1 MSPSGKAEA
10 FDASMRRFESY
21 HPSHY
26 FIMNNRVVFTGN
38 SNPKLAEKVA
48 ENLGVKLGSMKVG
61 SFSDGEIN
69 VEINENVR
77 GKDTFII
84 QSTNHP
90 AEKNLM
96 ELILIIDA
104 LKRASVRSITAV
116 IPYFGYSRQDRRAR
130 SARVPITAKVVANML
145 TSMGVER
152 LLTIDLHADQIQG
165 FFDIP
170 VDNIYATPLFLA
182 DIHKQN
188 YQDTIIVSPDV
199 GGVVRARALAKQLNS
214 DLAIVDKRRPEANVS
229 EVMQIIG
236 DVKDKCCIIVDD
248 ICDTAGTL
256 CHAADALKDQGASK
270 VFAYITHPIF
280 SGKADQNINN
290 STIDG
295 IIVTDTIKLSK
306 KINDTGKIRQITVAE
321 MLAETLRRIDNKES
335 VSSLFIE

>member
-1 MSPSGKAEA
+1 MVDIKTSMIFSGNANKALAKSVAKNLGITLGKA
-10 FDASMRRFESY
+10 S
-21 HPSHY
+21 
-26 FIMNNRVVFTGN
+26 
-38 SNPKLAEKVA
+38 
-48 ENLGVKLGSMKVG
+48 VKT
-61 SFSDGEIN
+61 FSDGEIS
-69 VEINENVR
+69 VEIDENVR
-77 GKDTFII
+77 GQDIYII
-84 QSTNHP
+84 QPLCDPVNN
-90 AEKNLM
+90 NLM
-96 ELILIIDA
+96 ELLIMVDA
-104 LKRASVRSITAV
+104 LKRSSVDRISV
-116 IPYFGYSRQDRRAR
+116 VLPYFGYSRQDRRAR

-188 YQDTIIVSPDV
+188 YKDTIIVSPDV

-236 DVKDKCCIIVDD
+236 DVEGKCCIIVDD

-256 CHAADALKDQGASK
+256 CHAADALKEQGASS

-280 SGKADQNINN
+280 SGKADQNI
-290 STIDG
+290 SSSSIDG
-295 IIVTDTIKLSK
+295 IIVTDTISLSK
-306 KINDTGKIRQITVAE
+306 KIIDTGKIRQITVAE

>member
-1 MSPSGKAEA
+1 MVDIKSTMIFSGNANKPLAKLVAKNLGTTLGKA
-10 FDASMRRFESY
+10 
-21 HPSHY
+21 
-26 FIMNNRVVFTGN
+26 T
-38 SNPKLAEKVA
+38 
-48 ENLGVKLGSMKVG
+48 VKT
-61 SFSDGEIN
+61 FSDGEIS
-69 VEINENVR
+69 VEIEENVR
-77 GKDTFII
+77 GQDVYII
-84 QSTNHP
+84 QPLCDPVNN
-90 AEKNLM
+90 NLM
-96 ELILIIDA
+96 ELLIMADA
-104 LKRASVRSITAV
+104 LKRSSVERISV
-116 IPYFGYSRQDRRAR
+116 VLPYFGYSRQDRRAR

-188 YQDTIIVSPDV
+188 YDDVIVVSPDV
-199 GGVVRARALAKQLNS
+199 GGVVRARALAKQLNT

-236 DVKDKCCIIVDD
+236 DIKGKCCVIVDD

-256 CHAADALKDQGASK
+256 CHAADALKDKGASA
-270 VFAYITHPIF
+270 VYAYITHPIF
-280 SGKADQNINN
+280 SGKADQNILE
-290 STIDG
+290 STIDS

-306 KINDTGKIRQITVAE
+306 KIIDTEKIRQITVSE

-335 VSSLFIE
+335 VSSLFVE

>member
-1 MSPSGKAEA
+1 MVDIKTSMIFSGNANKALAKSVAKNLGITLGKA
-10 FDASMRRFESY
+10 S
-21 HPSHY
+21 
-26 FIMNNRVVFTGN
+26 
-38 SNPKLAEKVA
+38 
-48 ENLGVKLGSMKVG
+48 VKT
-61 SFSDGEIN
+61 FSDGEIS
-69 VEINENVR
+69 VEIDENVR
-77 GKDTFII
+77 GQDIYII
-84 QSTNHP
+84 QPLCDPVNN
-90 AEKNLM
+90 NLM
-96 ELILIIDA
+96 ELLIMVDA
-104 LKRASVRSITAV
+104 LKRSSVDRISV
-116 IPYFGYSRQDRRAR
+116 VLPYFGYSRQDRRAR

-188 YQDTIIVSPDV
+188 YKDTIIVSPDV

-236 DVKDKCCIIVDD
+236 DVEGKCCIIVDD

-256 CHAADALKDQGASK
+256 CHAADALKEQGASS

-280 SGKADQNINN
+280 SGKADQNI
-290 STIDG
+290 SSSSIDG
-295 IIVTDTIKLSK
+295 IIVTDTISLSK
-306 KINDTGKIRQITVAE
+306 KIIDTDKIRQITVAQ

>member
-1 MSPSGKAEA
+1 MVDIKTSMIFSGNANKALAKSVAKNLGIILGKA
-10 FDASMRRFESY
+10 S
-21 HPSHY
+21 
-26 FIMNNRVVFTGN
+26 
-38 SNPKLAEKVA
+38 
-48 ENLGVKLGSMKVG
+48 VKT
-61 SFSDGEIN
+61 FSDGEIS
-69 VEINENVR
+69 VEIEENVR
-77 GKDTFII
+77 GQDIYII
-84 QSTNHP
+84 QPLCDPVND
-90 AEKNLM
+90 NLM
-96 ELILIIDA
+96 ELLIMVDA
-104 LKRASVRSITAV
+104 LKRSSVERISV
-116 IPYFGYSRQDRRAR
+116 VLPYFGYSRQDRRAR

-256 CHAADALKDQGASK
+256 CHAADALKEQGASK

>member
-1 MSPSGKAEA
+1 MVDIKTSMIFSGNANKALAKSVAKNLGITLGKA
-10 FDASMRRFESY
+10 S
-21 HPSHY
+21 
-26 FIMNNRVVFTGN
+26 
-38 SNPKLAEKVA
+38 
-48 ENLGVKLGSMKVG
+48 VKT
-61 SFSDGEIN
+61 FSDGEIS
-69 VEINENVR
+69 VEIDENVR
-77 GKDTFII
+77 GQDIYII
-84 QSTNHP
+84 QPLCDPVNN
-90 AEKNLM
+90 NLM
-96 ELILIIDA
+96 ELLIMVDA
-104 LKRASVRSITAV
+104 LKRSSVDRISV
-116 IPYFGYSRQDRRAR
+116 VLPYFGYSRQDRRAR

-188 YQDTIIVSPDV
+188 YKDTIIVSPDV

-236 DVKDKCCIIVDD
+236 DVKGKCCIIVDD

-256 CHAADALKDQGASK
+256 CHAADALKEQGASS

-280 SGKADQNINN
+280 SGKADQNI
-290 STIDG
+290 SSSSIDG
-295 IIVTDTIKLSK
+295 IIVTDTISLSK
-306 KINDTGKIRQITVAE
+306 KIIDTGKIR
-321 MLAETLRRIDNKES
+321 
-335 VSSLFIE
+335 

>member
-1 MSPSGKAEA
+1 MVDIKSTMIFSGNANKPLAKLVAKNLGITLGKA
-10 FDASMRRFESY
+10 
-21 HPSHY
+21 
-26 FIMNNRVVFTGN
+26 T
-38 SNPKLAEKVA
+38 
-48 ENLGVKLGSMKVG
+48 VKT
-61 SFSDGEIN
+61 FSDGEIS
-69 VEINENVR
+69 VEIEENVR
-77 GKDTFII
+77 GQDVYII
-84 QSTNHP
+84 QPLCDPVNN
-90 AEKNLM
+90 NLM
-96 ELILIIDA
+96 ELLITADA
-104 LKRASVRSITAV
+104 LKRSSVERISV
-116 IPYFGYSRQDRRAR
+116 VLPYFGYSRQDRRAR

-188 YQDTIIVSPDV
+188 YDDVIVVSPDV
-199 GGVVRARALAKQLNS
+199 GGVVRARALAKQLNT

-236 DVKDKCCIIVDD
+236 DIKDKCCVIVDD

-256 CHAADALKDQGASK
+256 CHAADALKNEGALA
-270 VFAYITHPIF
+270 VYAYITHPIF
-280 SGKADQNINN
+280 SGKADQNIME

-306 KINDTGKIRQITVAE
+306 KIMDTKKIRQITVSE

-335 VSSLFIE
+335 VSSLFVE

>member
-1 MSPSGKAEA
+1 MANAKNNTMIFSGNANKSLANLVAKNLGTTLGKA
-10 FDASMRRFESY
+10 S
-21 HPSHY
+21 
-26 FIMNNRVVFTGN
+26 
-38 SNPKLAEKVA
+38 
-48 ENLGVKLGSMKVG
+48 VKT
-61 SFSDGEIN
+61 FSDGEIS
-69 VEINENVR
+69 VEIEENVR
-77 GKDTFII
+77 GQDVYII
-84 QSTNHP
+84 QSLCDPVNN
-90 AEKNLM
+90 NLM
-96 ELILIIDA
+96 ELLIMADA
-104 LKRASVRSITAV
+104 LKRSSVERISV
-116 IPYFGYSRQDRRAR
+116 VLPYFGYSRQDRRAR

-145 TSMGVER
+145 IGMGVER

-188 YQDTIIVSPDV
+188 YENIIVVSPDV

-236 DVKDKCCIIVDD
+236 DVNGKCCIIVDD

-256 CHAADALKDQGASK
+256 CHAADALKEKGASS
-270 VFAYITHPIF
+270 VYAYITHPIF
-280 SGKADQNINN
+280 SGKAEENISN
-290 STIDG
+290 SSIDS
-295 IIVTDTIKLSK
+295 IIVTDTINLSK
-306 KINDTGKIRQITVAE
+306 KIADTGKIRQITVAE

>member
-1 MSPSGKAEA
+1 MVDIKTSMIFSGNANKALAKSVAKNLGITLGKA
-10 FDASMRRFESY
+10 S
-21 HPSHY
+21 
-26 FIMNNRVVFTGN
+26 
-38 SNPKLAEKVA
+38 
-48 ENLGVKLGSMKVG
+48 VKT
-61 SFSDGEIN
+61 FSDGEIS
-69 VEINENVR
+69 VEIEENVR
-77 GKDTFII
+77 GQDIYII
-84 QSTNHP
+84 QPLSDPVND
-90 AEKNLM
+90 NLM
-96 ELILIIDA
+96 ELLIMVDA
-104 LKRASVRSITAV
+104 LKRSSVERISV
-116 IPYFGYSRQDRRAR
+116 VLPYFGYSRQDRRAR

-280 SGKADQNINN
+280 SGKADQNISN

>member
-1 MSPSGKAEA
+1 MVDIKTSMIFSGNANKALAKSVAKNLGITLGKA
-10 FDASMRRFESY
+10 S
-21 HPSHY
+21 
-26 FIMNNRVVFTGN
+26 
-38 SNPKLAEKVA
+38 
-48 ENLGVKLGSMKVG
+48 VKT
-61 SFSDGEIN
+61 FSDGEIS
-69 VEINENVR
+69 VEIDENVR
-77 GKDTFII
+77 GQDIYII
-84 QSTNHP
+84 QPLCDPVNN
-90 AEKNLM
+90 NLM
-96 ELILIIDA
+96 ELLIMVDA
-104 LKRASVRSITAV
+104 LKRSSVDRISV
-116 IPYFGYSRQDRRAR
+116 VLPYFGYSRQDRRAR

-188 YQDTIIVSPDV
+188 YKDTIIVSPDV

-236 DVKDKCCIIVDD
+236 DVEGKCCIIVDD

-256 CHAADALKDQGASK
+256 CHAADALKEQGASS

-280 SGKADQNINN
+280 SGKADQNI
-290 STIDG
+290 SSSSIDG
-295 IIVTDTIKLSK
+295 IIVTDTISLSK
-306 KINDTGKIRQITVAE
+306 KIIDTGKIRQITVAQ

>member
-1 MSPSGKAEA
+1 MVDIKTSMIFSGNANKALAKSVAKNLGITLGKA
-10 FDASMRRFESY
+10 S
-21 HPSHY
+21 
-26 FIMNNRVVFTGN
+26 
-38 SNPKLAEKVA
+38 
-48 ENLGVKLGSMKVG
+48 VKT
-61 SFSDGEIN
+61 FSDGEIS
-69 VEINENVR
+69 VEIEENVR
-77 GKDTFII
+77 GQDIYII
-84 QSTNHP
+84 QPLCDPVNN
-90 AEKNLM
+90 NLM
-96 ELILIIDA
+96 ELLIMVDA
-104 LKRASVRSITAV
+104 LKRSSVDRISV
-116 IPYFGYSRQDRRAR
+116 VLPYFGYSRQDRRAR

-188 YQDTIIVSPDV
+188 YEDTIIVSPDV

-236 DVKDKCCIIVDD
+236 DVKGKCCIIVDD

-256 CHAADALKDQGASK
+256 CHAADALKEQAASS

-280 SGKADQNINN
+280 SGKADQNI
-290 STIDG
+290 SSSSIDG
-295 IIVTDTIKLSK
+295 IIVTDTISLSK
-306 KINDTGKIRQITVAE
+306 KIIDTGKIRQITVAQ

>member
-1 MSPSGKAEA
+1 MVDIKSSMIFSGNANKALAKSVAKNLGITLGKA
-10 FDASMRRFESY
+10 S
-21 HPSHY
+21 
-26 FIMNNRVVFTGN
+26 
-38 SNPKLAEKVA
+38 
-48 ENLGVKLGSMKVG
+48 VKT
-61 SFSDGEIN
+61 FSDGEIS
-69 VEINENVR
+69 VEIDENVR
-77 GKDTFII
+77 GQDIYII
-84 QSTNHP
+84 QPLCDPVNN
-90 AEKNLM
+90 NLM
-96 ELILIIDA
+96 ELLIMVDA
-104 LKRASVRSITAV
+104 LKRSSVDRISV
-116 IPYFGYSRQDRRAR
+116 VLPYFGYSRQDRRAR

-188 YQDTIIVSPDV
+188 YKDTIIVSPDV
-199 GGVVRARALAKQLNS
+199 GGVVRARALAKQLNT

-236 DVKDKCCIIVDD
+236 DVQGKCCIIVDD

-256 CHAADALKDQGASK
+256 CHAADALKEQGASA

-280 SGKADQNINN
+280 SGKADQNI
-290 STIDG
+290 SSSSIDG
-295 IIVTDTIKLSK
+295 IIVTDTISLSK
-306 KINDTGKIRQITVAE
+306 KIINTGKIRQITVAE

>member
-1 MSPSGKAEA
+1 MVDIKTSMIFSGNANKALAKSVAKNLGITLGKA
-10 FDASMRRFESY
+10 S
-21 HPSHY
+21 
-26 FIMNNRVVFTGN
+26 
-38 SNPKLAEKVA
+38 
-48 ENLGVKLGSMKVG
+48 VKT
-61 SFSDGEIN
+61 FSDGEIS
-69 VEINENVR
+69 VEIEENVR
-77 GKDTFII
+77 GQDIYII
-84 QSTNHP
+84 QPLCDPVND
-90 AEKNLM
+90 NLM
-96 ELILIIDA
+96 ELLIMVDA
-104 LKRASVRSITAV
+104 LKRSSVERISV
-116 IPYFGYSRQDRRAR
+116 VLPYFGYSRQDRRAR

-145 TSMGVER
+145 TSMCVER
-152 LLTIDLHADQIQG
+152 LLTIDMHADQIQG
-165 FFDIP
+165 FFEIP

-256 CHAADALKDQGASK
+256 CHAADALKDQRASK

-280 SGKADQNINN
+280 SGKADQNISN

>member
-1 MSPSGKAEA
+1 MVDIKTSMIFSGNANKALAKSVAKNLGITLGKA
-10 FDASMRRFESY
+10 S
-21 HPSHY
+21 
-26 FIMNNRVVFTGN
+26 
-38 SNPKLAEKVA
+38 
-48 ENLGVKLGSMKVG
+48 VKT
-61 SFSDGEIN
+61 FSDGEIS
-69 VEINENVR
+69 VEIDENVR
-77 GKDTFII
+77 GQDIYII
-84 QSTNHP
+84 QPLCDPVNN
-90 AEKNLM
+90 NLM
-96 ELILIIDA
+96 ELLIMVDA
-104 LKRASVRSITAV
+104 LKRSSVDRISV
-116 IPYFGYSRQDRRAR
+116 VLPYFGYSRQDRRAR

-170 VDNIYATPLFLA
+170 VDNIYATPSFLA

-188 YQDTIIVSPDV
+188 YKDTIIVSPDV
-199 GGVVRARALAKQLNS
+199 GGVVRARALAKQLNT

-236 DVKDKCCIIVDD
+236 DVKGKCCIIVDD

-256 CHAADALKDQGASK
+256 CHAADALKEQGASS

-280 SGKADQNINN
+280 SGKADQNI
-290 STIDG
+290 SSSSIDG
-295 IIVTDTIKLSK
+295 IIVTDTISLSK
-306 KINDTGKIRQITVAE
+306 KIIDTGKIRQITVAE

>member
-1 MSPSGKAEA
+1 MVDIKTSMIFSGNANKALAKSVAKNLGITLGKA
-10 FDASMRRFESY
+10 S
-21 HPSHY
+21 
-26 FIMNNRVVFTGN
+26 
-38 SNPKLAEKVA
+38 
-48 ENLGVKLGSMKVG
+48 VKT
-61 SFSDGEIN
+61 FSDGEIS
-69 VEINENVR
+69 VEIEENVR
-77 GKDTFII
+77 GQDIYII
-84 QSTNHP
+84 QPLCDPVNN
-90 AEKNLM
+90 NLM
-96 ELILIIDA
+96 ELLIMVDA
-104 LKRASVRSITAV
+104 LKRSSVDRISV
-116 IPYFGYSRQDRRAR
+116 VLPYFGYSRQDRRAR

-188 YQDTIIVSPDV
+188 YKDTIIVSPDV

-236 DVKDKCCIIVDD
+236 DVKGKCCIIVDD

-256 CHAADALKDQGASK
+256 CHAADALKEQGASS

-280 SGKADQNINN
+280 SGKADQNISSSN
-290 STIDG
+290 IDG
-295 IIVTDTIKLSK
+295 IIVTDTISLSK
-306 KINDTGKIRQITVAE
+306 KIIDTDKIRQITVAQ

>member
-1 MSPSGKAEA
+1 MVDIKTSMIFSGNANKALAKSVAKNLGITLGKA
-10 FDASMRRFESY
+10 S
-21 HPSHY
+21 
-26 FIMNNRVVFTGN
+26 
-38 SNPKLAEKVA
+38 
-48 ENLGVKLGSMKVG
+48 VKT
-61 SFSDGEIN
+61 FSDGEIS
-69 VEINENVR
+69 VEIDENVR
-77 GKDTFII
+77 GQDIYII
-84 QSTNHP
+84 QPLCDPVNN
-90 AEKNLM
+90 NLM
-96 ELILIIDA
+96 ELLIMVDA
-104 LKRASVRSITAV
+104 LKRSSVDRISV
-116 IPYFGYSRQDRRAR
+116 VLPYFGYSRQYRRAR

-170 VDNIYATPLFLA
+170 VDIIYATPLFLA

-188 YQDTIIVSPDV
+188 YKDTIIVSPDV

-236 DVKDKCCIIVDD
+236 DVEGKCCIIVDD

-256 CHAADALKDQGASK
+256 CHAADALKEQGASS

-280 SGKADQNINN
+280 SGKADQNI
-290 STIDG
+290 SSSSIDG
-295 IIVTDTIKLSK
+295 IIVTDTISLSK
-306 KINDTGKIRQITVAE
+306 KIIDTGKIRQITVAE

>member
-1 MSPSGKAEA
+1 LGKA
-10 FDASMRRFESY
+10 S
-21 HPSHY
+21 
-26 FIMNNRVVFTGN
+26 
-38 SNPKLAEKVA
+38 
-48 ENLGVKLGSMKVG
+48 VKT
-61 SFSDGEIN
+61 FSDGEIS
-69 VEINENVR
+69 VEIDENVR
-77 GKDTFII
+77 GQDIYII
-84 QSTNHP
+84 QPLCDPVND
-90 AEKNLM
+90 NLM
-96 ELILIIDA
+96 ELLIMVDA
-104 LKRASVRSITAV
+104 LKRSSVERISV
-116 IPYFGYSRQDRRAR
+116 VLPYFGYSRQDRRAR

-188 YQDTIIVSPDV
+188 YKDTIIVSPDV
-199 GGVVRARALAKQLNS
+199 GGVVRARALAKQLNT

-236 DVKDKCCIIVDD
+236 DVKGKCCIIVDD

-256 CHAADALKDQGASK
+256 CHAADALKEQGASA

-280 SGKADQNINN
+280 SGKANQNISN

-295 IIVTDTIKLSK
+295 IIVTDTINLSK
-306 KINDTGKIRQITVAE
+306 KIIDTGKIRQITVAQ

>member
-1 MSPSGKAEA
+1 MVDIKSSMIFSGNANKALAKSVAKNLGITLGKA
-10 FDASMRRFESY
+10 S
-21 HPSHY
+21 
-26 FIMNNRVVFTGN
+26 
-38 SNPKLAEKVA
+38 
-48 ENLGVKLGSMKVG
+48 VKT
-61 SFSDGEIN
+61 FSDGEIS
-69 VEINENVR
+69 VEIDENVR
-77 GKDTFII
+77 GQDIYII
-84 QSTNHP
+84 QPLCDPVNN
-90 AEKNLM
+90 NLM
-96 ELILIIDA
+96 ELLIMVDA
-104 LKRASVRSITAV
+104 LKRSSVDRISV
-116 IPYFGYSRQDRRAR
+116 VLPYFGYSRQDRRAR

-188 YQDTIIVSPDV
+188 YKDTIIVSPDV

-236 DVKDKCCIIVDD
+236 DVKGKCCIIVDD

-256 CHAADALKDQGASK
+256 CHAADALKEQGASA

-280 SGKADQNINN
+280 SGKADLNI
-290 STIDG
+290 SSSSIDG
-295 IIVTDTIKLSK
+295 IIVTDTISLSK
-306 KINDTGKIRQITVAE
+306 KIIDTGKIRQITVAQ

>member
-1 MSPSGKAEA
+1 MANAKNNTMIFSGNANKSLAKLVAKNLGITLGKA
-10 FDASMRRFESY
+10 S
-21 HPSHY
+21 
-26 FIMNNRVVFTGN
+26 
-38 SNPKLAEKVA
+38 
-48 ENLGVKLGSMKVG
+48 VKT
-61 SFSDGEIN
+61 FSDGEIS
-69 VEINENVR
+69 VEIEENVR
-77 GKDTFII
+77 GQDVYII
-84 QSTNHP
+84 QSLCDPVNN
-90 AEKNLM
+90 NLM
-96 ELILIIDA
+96 ELLIMADA
-104 LKRASVRSITAV
+104 LKRSSVERISV
-116 IPYFGYSRQDRRAR
+116 VLPYFGYSRQDRRAR

-145 TSMGVER
+145 IGMGVER

-188 YQDTIIVSPDV
+188 YENIIVVSPDV

-236 DVKDKCCIIVDD
+236 DVNGKCCIIVDD

-256 CHAADALKDQGASK
+256 CHAADALKEKGASS
-270 VFAYITHPIF
+270 VYAYITHPIF
-280 SGKADQNINN
+280 SGKAEENISN
-290 STIDG
+290 SSIDS
-295 IIVTDTIKLSK
+295 IIVTDTINLSK
-306 KINDTGKIRQITVAE
+306 KIADTGKIRQITVAE

>member
-1 MSPSGKAEA
+1 MVDIKSTMVFSGNANKPLAKLVAKNLGTTLGKA
-10 FDASMRRFESY
+10 S
-21 HPSHY
+21 
-26 FIMNNRVVFTGN
+26 
-38 SNPKLAEKVA
+38 
-48 ENLGVKLGSMKVG
+48 VKT
-61 SFSDGEIN
+61 FSDGEIS
-69 VEINENVR
+69 VEIEENVR
-77 GKDTFII
+77 GQDVYII
-84 QSTNHP
+84 QPLCDPVNN
-90 AEKNLM
+90 NLM
-96 ELILIIDA
+96 ELLIMADA
-104 LKRASVRSITAV
+104 LKRSSVERISV
-116 IPYFGYSRQDRRAR
+116 VLPYFGYSRQDRRAR

-188 YQDTIIVSPDV
+188 YDDVIVVSPDV
-199 GGVVRARALAKQLNS
+199 GGVVRARALAKQLNT

-236 DVKDKCCIIVDD
+236 DINGKCCVIVDD

-256 CHAADALKDQGASK
+256 CHAADALKNEGASA
-270 VFAYITHPIF
+270 VYAYITHPIF
-280 SGKADQNINN
+280 SGKADQNITD

-306 KINDTGKIRQITVAE
+306 KIIDTGKIRQITVSE

-335 VSSLFIE
+335 VSSLFVE

>member
-1 MSPSGKAEA
+1 MVDIKTSMIFSGNANKALAKSVAKNLGITLGKA
-10 FDASMRRFESY
+10 S
-21 HPSHY
+21 
-26 FIMNNRVVFTGN
+26 
-38 SNPKLAEKVA
+38 
-48 ENLGVKLGSMKVG
+48 VKT
-61 SFSDGEIN
+61 FSDGEIS
-69 VEINENVR
+69 VEIDENVR
-77 GKDTFII
+77 GQDIYII
-84 QSTNHP
+84 QPLCDPVNN
-90 AEKNLM
+90 NLM
-96 ELILIIDA
+96 ELLIMVDA
-104 LKRASVRSITAV
+104 LKRSSVDRISV
-116 IPYFGYSRQDRRAR
+116 VLPYFGYSRQDRRAR

-152 LLTIDLHADQIQG
+152 LLTIDLHADQIHG
-165 FFDIP
+165 FLDIP

-188 YQDTIIVSPDV
+188 YKDTIIVSPDV

-236 DVKDKCCIIVDD
+236 DVEGKCCIIVDD

-256 CHAADALKDQGASK
+256 CHAADALKEQGASS

-280 SGKADQNINN
+280 SGKADQNI
-290 STIDG
+290 SSSSIDG
-295 IIVTDTIKLSK
+295 IIVTDTISLSK
-306 KINDTGKIRQITVAE
+306 KIIDTGKIRQITVAE

>member
-1 MSPSGKAEA
+1 MVDIKTSMIFSGNANKALAKSVAKNLGITLGKA
-10 FDASMRRFESY
+10 S
-21 HPSHY
+21 
-26 FIMNNRVVFTGN
+26 
-38 SNPKLAEKVA
+38 
-48 ENLGVKLGSMKVG
+48 VKT
-61 SFSDGEIN
+61 FSDGEIS
-69 VEINENVR
+69 VEIEENVR
-77 GKDTFII
+77 GQDIYII
-84 QSTNHP
+84 QPLCDPVND
-90 AEKNLM
+90 NLM
-96 ELILIIDA
+96 ELLIMVDA
-104 LKRASVRSITAV
+104 LKRSSVERISV
-116 IPYFGYSRQDRRAR
+116 VLPYFGYSRQDRRAR

-290 STIDG
+290 STIDE

>member
-1 MSPSGKAEA
+1 MIFSGNANKALAKSVAKNLGITLGKA
-10 FDASMRRFESY
+10 S
-21 HPSHY
+21 
-26 FIMNNRVVFTGN
+26 
-38 SNPKLAEKVA
+38 
-48 ENLGVKLGSMKVG
+48 VKT
-61 SFSDGEIN
+61 FSDGEIS
-69 VEINENVR
+69 VEIDENVR
-77 GKDTFII
+77 GQDIYII
-84 QSTNHP
+84 QPLCDPVNN
-90 AEKNLM
+90 NLM
-96 ELILIIDA
+96 ELLIMVDA
-104 LKRASVRSITAV
+104 LKRSSVDRISV
-116 IPYFGYSRQDRRAR
+116 VLPYFGYSRQDRRAR

-188 YQDTIIVSPDV
+188 YKDTIILAPDV
-199 GGVVRARALAKQLNS
+199 RGVFRARALAKQLNS

-236 DVKDKCCIIVDD
+236 DVKGKCCIIVDD

-256 CHAADALKDQGASK
+256 CHAADALKEQGASS

-280 SGKADQNINN
+280 SGKADQNI
-290 STIDG
+290 SSSSIDG
-295 IIVTDTIKLSK
+295 IIVTDTISLSK
-306 KINDTGKIRQITVAE
+306 KIIDTGKIRQITVAE

>member
-1 MSPSGKAEA
+1 MVDIKTSMIFSGNANKALAKSVAKNLGITLGKA
-10 FDASMRRFESY
+10 S
-21 HPSHY
+21 
-26 FIMNNRVVFTGN
+26 
-38 SNPKLAEKVA
+38 
-48 ENLGVKLGSMKVG
+48 VKT
-61 SFSDGEIN
+61 FSDGEIS
-69 VEINENVR
+69 VEIDENVR
-77 GKDTFII
+77 GQDIYII
-84 QSTNHP
+84 QPLCDPVNN
-90 AEKNLM
+90 NLM
-96 ELILIIDA
+96 ELLIMVDA
-104 LKRASVRSITAV
+104 LKRSSVDRISV
-116 IPYFGYSRQDRRAR
+116 VLPYFGYSRQDRRAR

-188 YQDTIIVSPDV
+188 YKDTIIVSPDV

-236 DVKDKCCIIVDD
+236 DVEGKCCIIVDD

-256 CHAADALKDQGASK
+256 CHAADALKEQGASA

-280 SGKADQNINN
+280 SGKADQNI
-290 STIDG
+290 SSSSIDG
-295 IIVTDTIKLSK
+295 IIVTDTINLSK
-306 KINDTGKIRQITVAE
+306 KIINTGKIRQITVAE